1 MRPSARETRCA
12 VRPPGHRAGTRPL
25 TTECPSLVSDHGGG
39 GTPGPI
45 PNPEVKPPSADGT
58 AEWSVGEQDVADQRG
73 AFACRGPRH
82 PGGGGALLRM
92 AGRGQTNGGIGQLE
106 WSCGFKCG
114 CDRAF
119 ISLAALSVSRCALA
133 FWHDLSRFDA
143 SRDFKRPAGMLEGSG
158 CRN

>member
-1 MRPSARETRCA
+1 M
-12 VRPPGHRAGTRPL
+12 
-25 TTECPSLVSDHGGG
+25 
-39 GTPGPI
+39 
-45 PNPEVKPPSADGT
+45 
-58 AEWSVGEQDVADQRG
+58 GEQDVADQRG

-82 PGGGGALLRM
+82 PGGGGVLLRM
-92 AGRGQTNGGIGQLE
+92 AGRSQTNGGIGQYE

-119 ISLAALSVSRCALA
+119 ISLAALSVFRCALA

-143 SRDFKRPAGMLEGSG
+143 SRDFKRPASMLDGSG